1 MHLAAGE
8 FKLRNILRQALLGRL
23 ALIVFLSLSMAW
35 ALPPAEAEAQS
46 FRFSTI
52 RVEGNDRVPAQTIAS
67 YAGIGQGQGVDAGQ
81 LNDAYQRIVNSGLF
95 ESVELVPSGGTLVIR
110 VQEYPTINVINFEGN
125 ARIKDEAL
133 AELVQSRSRRVYSPS
148 LAEADAAR
156 IIEAYEVQGR
166 MAARVTPRIIR
177 RDGNRVDLAFEI
189 AEGRVVEIERLSFNG
204 NRSFSDR
211 RLRQVLETKQAGLF
225 RRLIRADTFI
235 PDRVELDKQ
244 LLRDFYLARGYI
256 DFQVLDATG
265 ETTRERDGVFVTF
278 TVREG
283 RSFKFGQIRTVS
295 EVEGVDAEEFGR
307 LVRVRPG
314 VTYSPSVVENN
325 IARLENL
332 ALRKGLNFIAVEPRV
347 TRNDAT
353 QTLDIVFAITRGPR
367 VFVERIDIE
376 GNTTTLDEV
385 IRREFRTA
393 EGDPFNPRE
402 IRRSAERIRAL
413 GYFSDAAVDAE
424 QGSAADQVVVNVDVE
439 EQPTGSLTFGA
450 SYGADSGVG
459 LAIGLNETNF
469 LGRGQT
475 VGVDISTASDNRE
488 GSIRFVEPAFL
499 GRDLEFSFGASYL
512 ETNTANA
519 FYDTRAATINF
530 GLGFPVGENSRLTL
544 TYKLS
549 DSKIKGVTPQIPN
562 TAVGAAASGSS
573 DILVQEQARGA
584 ELSSAIGYR
593 FTYDTRTDGL
603 NPLGGVLLR
612 FSQEFGGLGGDTRFI
627 RSEVLALAERRILN
641 EEVTLRAIFEGGHLH
656 MIKGNSRVTDR
667 YFGNSKIRGFEANG
681 IGPRDLNVG
690 NRDALGGNIYA
701 VARFEADFPLGLPEE
716 YGIKGGLFFDVG
728 SVWNLDNNLGGAI
741 GGNPVDDSFNL
752 RSSIGVSVFW
762 DTPIGPLR
770 FNLSRALKKETYDK
784 TRSFDLTIQS
794 QF

>member
-110 VQEYPTINVINFEGN
+110 VQEYPTINIINFEGN

-549 DSKIKGVTPQIPN
+549 DSKIKGVTPQTPN

-716 YGIKGGLFFDVG
+716 YGIKGGVFFDVG

-741 GGNPVDDSFNL
+741 GANPVDDSFNL

>member
-1 MHLAAGE
+1 MATR
-8 FKLRNILRQALLGRL
+8 F
-23 ALIVFLSLSMAW
+23 ALIVFLSLSMTW
-35 ALPPAEAEAQS
+35 ALPPSGAEAQS
-46 FRFSTI
+46 FRFSNI

-67 YAGIGQGQGVDAGQ
+67 YAGIGQGQAVDAGQ
-81 LNDAYQRIVNSGLF
+81 LNDAYQRVVNAGLF
-95 ESVELVPSGGTLVIR
+95 ETVELVPSGNTLVIR
-110 VQEYPTINVINFEGN
+110 VREYPTINIINFEGN
-125 ARIKDEAL
+125 ARIKDDAL
-133 AELVQSRSRRVYSPS
+133 SKLVQSKSRRVYSPS
-148 LAEADAAR
+148 MAEADAAR

-166 MAARVTPRIIR
+166 MAATVTPRIIR

-189 AEGRVVEIERLSFNG
+189 REGRVVEIERLSFNG
-204 NRSFSDR
+204 NRAYSDR

-283 RSFKFGQIRTVS
+283 RSFKFGQISTVS
-295 EVEGVDAEEFGR
+295 EVEGVDAEEFR
-307 LVRVRPG
+307 QLLRVRSG
-314 VTYSPSVVENN
+314 VTYSPSIVENN
-325 IARLENL
+325 IARMENL
-332 ALRKGLNFIAVEPRV
+332 ALRKGLNFIAIEPRV
-347 TRNDAT
+347 TRNDRT

-413 GYFSDAAVDAE
+413 GYFSNAAVDAE
-424 QGSAADQVVVNVDVE
+424 QGSAADQVIVNVDVE
-439 EQPTGSLTFGA
+439 EQPTGSLTFGV

-459 LAIGLNETNF
+459 LAVGLSESNF

-475 VGVDISTASDNRE
+475 VGIDISTASSNRE
-488 GSIRFVEPAFL
+488 ASIRFIEPAFM
-499 GRDLEFSFGASYL
+499 GRDLEFSFGANYL

-519 FYDTRAATINF
+519 FYDTRVASINF

-544 TYKLS
+544 TYQIG
-549 DSKIKGVTPQIPN
+549 DSKIKGVTPQSPN
-562 TAVGAAASGSS
+562 TAPGAALSGSS
-573 DILVQEQARGA
+573 DILVREAARGGQ
-584 ELSSAIGYR
+584 LTSAVGYR

-612 FSQEFGGLGGDTRFI
+612 FSQEFAGLGGDVRFV
-627 RSEVLALAERRILN
+627 RSELLAVAERRILN

-656 MIKGNSRVTDR
+656 MIKGDSRVTDR
-667 YFGNSKIRGFEANG
+667 YFGNGKIRGFEGNG

-690 NRDALGGNIYA
+690 NQDALGGNIYA
-701 VARFEADFPLGLPEE
+701 VARLEADFPLGLPEE
-716 YGIKGGLFFDVG
+716 YGIKGGVFFDVG
-728 SVWNLDNNLGGAI
+728 SVWSLNNNRGGAT
-741 GGNPVDDSFNL
+741 GGDPVDDKFNL
-752 RSSIGVSVFW
+752 RSAVGVSVFW

-770 FNLSRALKKETYDK
+770 FNLSRAIKKQPYDK